1 MTKMEQV
8 DDLVSEGDSDSED
21 EDEDEDDCSTI
32 CLSALGKRRLGKPF
46 YTEDDDRSVLF
57 GGPWM
62 VADQHTSCS
71 RIKAKF

>member
-32 CLSALGKRRLGKPF
+32 CLSALGKRRLGKPW
-46 YTEDDDRSVLF
+46 EIL
-57 GGPWM
+57 
-62 VADQHTSCS
+62 H
-71 RIKAKF
+71 